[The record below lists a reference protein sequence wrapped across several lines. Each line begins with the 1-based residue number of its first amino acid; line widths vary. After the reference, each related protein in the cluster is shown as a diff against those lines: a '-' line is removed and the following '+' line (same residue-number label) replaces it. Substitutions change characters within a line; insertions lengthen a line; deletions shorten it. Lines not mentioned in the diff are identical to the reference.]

1 MTTATICTVPDRRAA
16 ARQAVGAVLAAAGV
30 LLVAPRPAQAWQTLR
45 APGDALDPTAP
56 LLAVLALAAWA
67 LGVWLLLAVLLAAT
81 ARLPGA
87 AGRVADA
94 LAARTVPSSVRRVTG
109 VLLGAGLVLGLAAPA
124 GAAEPAVG
132 NRAEAVVSLD
142 WPVVTTGSGTSP
154 SADPDT
160 SPGTDPETGPATRP
174 AAPRPAREPAGAE
187 AVLVR
192 PGDSLWALAER
203 GLRMKG
209 TAEPSDAQ
217 VAAAW
222 PSWWSANRE
231 AVGEDPH
238 LLLPGTRL
246 VTPPD

>member
-1 MTTATICTVPDRRAA
+1 MPDRRAA
-16 ARQAVGAVLAAAGV
+16 ARQARGAVLAAAGV
-30 LLVAPRPAQAWQTLR
+30 LVAAPRPAQAWQTLR

-124 GAAEPAVG
+124 GAAEPAGG
-132 NRAEAVVSLD
+132 NRTEAVVSLD

-154 SADPDT
+154 SANPDT
-160 SPGTDPETGPATRP
+160 NPGTNPETGPATRP
-174 AAPRPAREPAGAE
+174 GAGA
-187 AVLVR
+187 VVVR
-192 PGDSLWALAER
+192 PGDSLWSLAER
-203 GLRMKG
+203 RLRAKG
-209 TAEPSDAQ
+209 TTEPSNAQ